1 MPCVPD
7 VRAPYDVCALFI
19 RQVTRNASAQ
29 LEQSKF
35 CLFLCQPKLAA
46 SELLVGVLVIH
57 TSLLFTESRLQ
68 CLAAAL
74 ARPVLLVARPTDT
87 LPRTCST
94 GLLACTSVLPVHLP
108 STVRAGQ
115 PASTAAPHGVG
126 NVPYHRIT
134 TMFCVPLPLP
144 SFGGHRQWTRGDID
158 PRHSNRMAVS
168 QIHWSSRQPPRPPVL
183 SIECCI
189 RRIRISFGLADRFIG
204 G

>member
-7 VRAPYDVCALFI
+7 VRAPVDVCALFI

-94 GLLACTSVLPVHLP
+94 GLLACTSVLPIHLP
-108 STVRAGQ
+108 STVRGA
-115 PASTAAPHGVG
+115 
-126 NVPYHRIT
+126 YHTSDHDHVLRPT
-134 TMFCVPLPLP
+134 LLPLP

-158 PRHSNRMAVS
+158 PRFEWPCPKSIGVVVNHRDLLSCR
-168 QIHWSSRQPPRPPVL
+168 SSAA
-183 SIECCI
+183 SD
-189 RRIRISFGLADRFIG
+189 GLG
-204 G
+204 